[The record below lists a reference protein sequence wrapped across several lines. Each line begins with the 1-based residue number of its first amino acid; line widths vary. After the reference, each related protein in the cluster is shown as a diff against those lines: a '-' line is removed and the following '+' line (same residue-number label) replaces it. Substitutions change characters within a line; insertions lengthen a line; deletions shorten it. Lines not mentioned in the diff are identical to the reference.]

1 MNNWKEV
8 SAEGE
13 AQKEL
18 KKKIIENFEPQ
29 ENIILQELD
38 AENSSWTYLRT
49 FELFFDDKL
58 IELIVEMTNQYAL
71 EKGAVAWTLVDK
83 ETIRS
88 FIAVLILSG
97 YVQLPSYRMFW
108 EEAPDVQHQ
117 IVKNAMPRNRLVAIL
132 QNLHCC
138 DNTTIDPTD
147 KCGKV
152 RPLLDMV
159 RDNLRKHAKLTKCLN
174 IDESMIPYYGKFGQT
189 QNRECLLNQF
199 DLDTKSGACI
209 FREGI
214 STILKYIKA
223 KDPRINFLTNL
234 V

>member
-1 MNNWKEV
+1 
-8 SAEGE
+8 
-13 AQKEL
+13 
-18 KKKIIENFEPQ
+18 
-29 ENIILQELD
+29 
-38 AENSSWTYLRT
+38 
-49 FELFFDDKL
+49 
-58 IELIVEMTNQYAL
+58 MTNQYAL